1 MFFTAG
7 DILADSNKLKP
18 RFLAP
23 QIVLQA
29 IGRAKNTFNHMSI
42 NFCGGSIWMPQQ
54 LLYGLYVIA
63 WLQQVSSK
71 TVV

>member
-29 IGRAKNTFNHMSI
+29 IGRAKNTFAAPVNHMSI
-42 NFCGGSIWMPQQ
+42 NFCGGSI
-54 LLYGLYVIA
+54 
-63 WLQQVSSK
+63 
-71 TVV
+71 